1 MTPNRLLIC
10 LIALMSLSLAA
21 FAQTTATTGTIK
33 GQVLDDTGAYV
44 PATGLQI
51 TGPHQFSRSI
61 QSDATGTF
69 SVPGLAPGN
78 YIVKTNRTGF
88 AVNSIPVKVE
98 AGKVVTLNIPLKV
111 EASKQE
117 VTVQGEAV
125 GTVSVEASAN
135 ASQLVLKQTEID
147 ALPDDP
153 DDLAA
158 DLQALAGPSAGP
170 NGGQIYIDG
179 FTGGQLPPK
188 SSIRE
193 IRINQNPFS
202 AEFDRLGFGR
212 IEILTKPGTDRLRG
226 SVDFG
231 DSDSAFN
238 SRNPFAL
245 NKPDYSSRMIMAN
258 VGGPINSKTS
268 YFLDFERRDINDN
281 ADINALELNPTTLVP
296 YQYPASRS
304 HPQRPHRGQR
314 ARGLCAECQ
323 QHSGCAPAR

>member
-1 MTPNRLLIC
+1 M
-10 LIALMSLSLAA
+10 
-21 FAQTTATTGTIK
+21 Q
-33 GQVLDDTGAYV
+33 
-44 PATGLQI
+44 
-51 TGPHQFSRSI
+51 
-61 QSDATGTF
+61 
-69 SVPGLAPGN
+69 PGN
-78 YIVKTNRTGF
+78 YTLKTKRTGF
-88 AVNSIPVKVE
+88 AAQFHHSEGGSRKGVHVK
-98 AGKVVTLNIPLKV
+98 IPLKV

-117 VTVQGEAV
+117 VTVQGESV

-135 ASQLVLKQTEID
+135 ASQLVLKQAEID

-226 SVDFG
+226 SIFFG
-231 DSDSAFN
+231 DSDSALD
-238 SRNPFAL
+238 SRNPF
-245 NKPDYSSRMIMAN
+245 
-258 VGGPINSKTS
+258 
-268 YFLDFERRDINDN
+268 
-281 ADINALELNPTTLVP
+281 
-296 YQYPASRS
+296 
-304 HPQRPHRGQR
+304 RGEQ
-314 ARGLCAECQ
+314 A
-323 QHSGCAPAR
+323 